1 MISATDLY
9 ITMQKKKPVELSSL
23 FLPYSVN
30 PMKILFRLAILY
42 HMDQKN
48 SYLTNFYF
56 IVY

>member
-1 MISATDLY
+1 MISATDLH
-9 ITMQKKKPVELSSL
+9 ITMQKKPVELASL

-30 PMKILFRLAILY
+30 PMKILFILAIWY

-56 IVY
+56 IY